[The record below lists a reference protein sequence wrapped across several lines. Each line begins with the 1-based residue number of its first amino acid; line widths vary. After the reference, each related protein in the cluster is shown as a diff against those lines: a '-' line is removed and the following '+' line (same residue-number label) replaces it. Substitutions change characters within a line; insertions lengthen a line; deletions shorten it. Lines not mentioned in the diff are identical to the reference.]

1 MEFGNLYILFLAGN
15 WVVFI
20 VCLSVEKNAVM
31 PDNYRF
37 MMDFEYQEKQE
48 ENLRTEI
55 KSLRNLYNIY

>member
-15 WVVFI
+15 WVVSI

>member
-1 MEFGNLYILFLAGN
+1 
-15 WVVFI
+15 
-20 VCLSVEKNAVM
+20 LSVEKNAVM